1 MTSGFSQSF
10 KGCGT
15 DMTIYTCPNCA
26 SVNVFADA
34 YVGVNDP
41 DDVRTFS
48 SFFCMD
54 CETTTKRLIHRR
66 TTEEFQGLGY

>member
-1 MTSGFSQSF
+1 MA
-10 KGCGT
+10 
-15 DMTIYTCPNCA
+15 IYTCPDCA

-54 CETTTKRLIHRR
+54 CEITTKHLNK
-66 TTEEFQGLGY
+66 EDN